1 MKFISTVNAK
11 LWKEYQNAI
20 DTGNKESEIFLHDTV
35 KKEELKLSCICSR
48 TEVFAELIQVG
59 TFPLDINLSFSKDL
73 IGKIFDMYFDEDEE
87 VHIIKIG
94 KNIFSCY
101 DIFYTPVRAKKVKI
115 LVPPIFKGTELFSF
129 PIVQE
134 IE

>member
-11 LWKEYQNAI
+11 LWKEYQDAI
-20 DTGNKESEIFLHDTV
+20 NTGDRESEIFLHEAV
-35 KKEELKLSCICSR
+35 QKEELRLSYICSK

-73 IGKIFDMYFDEDEE
+73 IGKIFDMYLDEDEE
-87 VHIIKIG
+87 VRVIKIG

-101 DIFYTPVRAKKVKI
+101 DIFNKPVRAKKVKI
-115 LVPPIFKGTELFSF
+115 LIPPIFKGTDLFSF
-129 PIVQE
+129 PIVQT